1 MPTLSRVL
9 QPIGP
14 TCSAETT
21 ATDAVK
27 QLAASHAEAL
37 LVVKN
42 GVFVGLFSHRE
53 ALAAFAD
60 GAGPVEHYMRRPLP
74 GRNVADSLES
84 GADIMYRE
92 DTPVVLMTEDEGPLF
107 RKTSKTVGVVS
118 AHEVLDEIGKTT
130 TDTAS
135 NKVFVGRRDLG
146 LNVPVS
152 PCQRA
157 CPIHQDIAAYVDYVS
172 QGRYLDSWLVIH
184 ETNPFPS
191 MLGRLCNH
199 PCETDCKRGWVQGPE
214 NAVSIKSLK
223 RFATDYAWA
232 RRVRIDWQRAPENGK
247 RVAVV
252 GSGPA
257 GMTAAQDLRLMGYG
271 VDLYEREA
279 KLGGLLSASIP
290 HFRFDHDQLLWEIQM
305 IVDMGVNVHLS
316 ANVGKDIKVE
326 QLLNDYDAV
335 FISVGMMTG
344 RILPVPGSDLPEVIS
359 AMEFL
364 RVRSYDI
371 VPDNF
376 PRGGDVVV
384 IGGGAV
390 ATDAAQTSIK
400 SGARKVWMVSIE
412 PADRLPAFGNELVEA
427 REIGLTLHT
436 GVIVNAIKADSSGH
450 VNGVEFIRVDENKLE
465 FDPESG
471 KLLIN
476 TVQKLP
482 GTEHV
487 IPCRYAIFASG
498 QIMDF
503 PQDQGVPLT
512 PRKLLEADT
521 GAHTKVAKLFAGGDC
536 VQGPS
541 FIVDAVAWGH
551 RAARSINEFIGASV
565 PRDAKPLTVIESTD
579 DHREADYYLREEPPI
594 LPAEKRMDMTPVELP
609 WNDEQAIT
617 AALRCFQCDTVH
629 HVDEST
635 CILCGACD
643 DVCPEKALDV
653 VVAGENR
660 DTSSGG
666 FVEIC
671 NTVLGEEFG
680 GKSGKI
686 LVNYDRCTNCRICED
701 HCPVNCITF
710 QRVRFRDDA
719 MQMIPLTLVASG
731 GKVAAKAG
739 V

>member
-1 MPTLSRVL
+1 MPDLGKVTQPLALGVPPELS
-9 QPIGP
+9 
-14 TCSAETT
+14 
-21 ATDAVK
+21 ATE
-27 QLAASHAEAL
+27 AAARLTRSGTDAL
-37 LVVKN
+37 LVVRD
-42 GVFVGLFSHRE
+42 GAILGIFGHRE
-53 ALAAFAD
+53 SVAVYGD
-60 GAGPVEHYMRRPLP
+60 GRDPVERYMRRPLP
-74 GRNVADSLES
+74 SRSLADSMEA
-84 GADIMYRE
+84 GADIMFRE
-92 DTPVVLMTEDEGPLF
+92 DTPYVVMTQDEGPLF
-107 RKTSKTVGVVS
+107 RKTSRPVGMVT
-118 AHEVLDEIGKTT
+118 AFEILAEIGTTT

-135 NKVFVGRRDLG
+135 NKLFRGRPDLG

-199 PCETDCKRGWVQGPE
+199 PCETDCKRGWVQGAE
-214 NAVSIKSLK
+214 NAVSIKSIK
-223 RFATDYAWA
+223 RFATDYAFA
-232 RRVRIDWQRAPENGK
+232 RGVEIRHQLAPENGK
-247 RVAVV
+247 RIAIV

-257 GMTAAQDLRLMGYG
+257 GLTAAQDLRLMGYG
-271 VDLYEREA
+271 VDVYEREA

-290 HFRFDHDQLLWEIQM
+290 HFRFEMDQLLWEIDM
-305 IVDMGVNVHLS
+305 IVQMGVTVHLT
-316 ANVGKDIKVE
+316 ADVGKEIPLTK
-326 QLLNDYDAV
+326 LLDEYDAV
-335 FISVGMMTG
+335 FVAVGMMTG

-371 VPDNF
+371 VPENF
-376 PRGGDVVV
+376 PMGGDVVV

-400 SGARKVWMVSIE
+400 TGARKVWMVSIE

-427 REIGLTLHT
+427 REIGLQLHT
-436 GVIVNAIKADSSGH
+436 GVIVNAIKADDQGH
-450 VNGVEFIRVDENKLE
+450 VSGVEFIRVDEQKLE

-503 PQDQGVPLT
+503 ADKDTPLT
-512 PRKLLEADT
+512 PRKLVDADT
-521 GAHTKVAKLFAGGDC
+521 GGHTRVTKLFAGGDC

-551 RAARSINEFIGASV
+551 RTARSINEFLQASV
-565 PRDAKPLTVIESTD
+565 PRDAKPLTVIETTD
-579 DHREADYYLREEPPI
+579 DHREADYYPREEPPV
-594 LPAEKRMDMTPVELP
+594 LPPEKRMDMSPVELP

-653 VVAGENR
+653 VVYGEPR

-671 NTVLGEEFG
+671 NTVVGEEFG
-680 GKSGKI
+680 GKAGKI

-710 QRVRFRDDA
+710 QRVRFRDDT
-719 MQMIPLTLVASG
+719 MQIIPLIPVGAPARAG
-731 GKVAAKAG
+731 G
-739 V
+739 

>member
-1 MPTLSRVL
+1 MPALSKVL
-9 QPIGP
+9 RPLGE
-14 TCSAETT
+14 TCPPDLPAR
-21 ATDAVK
+21 DAVR
-27 QLAASHAEAL
+27 QLQASGADEL
-37 LVVKN
+37 LVQQDGAVL
-42 GVFVGLFSHRE
+42 GIFGHRE
-53 ALAAFAD
+53 AVALYAD
-60 GAGPVEHYMRRPLP
+60 GSGPVRRYMRQPVP
-74 GRNVADSLES
+74 GRTAADSMEA
-84 GADIMYRE
+84 GAEMMVRE
-92 DTPVVLMTEDEGPLF
+92 DTPIVILTQEEGPLF
-107 RKTSKTVGVVS
+107 AKTSRAVGMVT
-118 AHEVLDEIGKTT
+118 AFEILAEIGKTT
-130 TDTAS
+130 TDLAA
-135 NKVFVGRRDLG
+135 NKIFFGRQDLG
-146 LNVPVS
+146 LNIPVS

-157 CPIHQDIAAYVDYVS
+157 CPIHQDIATYVDYVS

-191 MLGRLCNH
+191 ILGRLCNH

-232 RRVRIDWQRAPENGK
+232 RKVKIAYQRAPENGR
-247 RVAVV
+247 RVAII

-257 GMTAAQDLRLMGYG
+257 GLTAGQDLRLMGYG

-279 KLGGLLSASIP
+279 KLGGLLSASVP
-290 HFRFDHDQLLWEIQM
+290 HFRFDMNQLLWEIEM
-305 IVDMGVNVHLS
+305 IIDTGVNVHLNV
-316 ANVGKDIKVE
+316 NVGKDLPL
-326 QLLNDYDAV
+326 QNLLDEYDAV
-335 FISVGMMTG
+335 FLSVGMMKG

-371 VPDNF
+371 VPDDF
-376 PRGGDVVV
+376 PRGDDVVV

-400 SGARKVWMVSIE
+400 TGARTVWMCSIE
-412 PADRLPAFGNELVEA
+412 PEGRLPAFGNELVEA
-427 REIGLTLHT
+427 REIGLKLHT
-436 GVIVNAIKADSSGH
+436 GVIVNAITADAQGH
-450 VNGVEFIRVDENKLE
+450 VNGVEFIRVDADKLQ
-465 FDPESG
+465 FDPEIG
-471 KLLIN
+471 KLVI
-476 TVQKLP
+476 TSVQKVP

-487 IPCRYAIFASG
+487 VPCKYAIFASG

-503 PQDQGVPLT
+503 EDQLTPLT
-512 PRKLLEADT
+512 PRKLIDADT
-521 GAHTKVAKLFAGGDC
+521 AGKTSVPKLFAGGDC

-541 FIVDAVAWGH
+541 FIVDAVGWGH
-551 RAARSINEFIGASV
+551 RVARSINETLGAAV
-565 PRDAKPLTVIESTD
+565 ARDAKPLTIIETTD
-579 DHREADYYLREEPPI
+579 DHREADYYTREEPPI

-653 VVAGENR
+653 IVEGEER

-666 FVEIC
+666 FVKIC
-671 NTVLGEEFG
+671 ETVLGEEFG
-680 GKSGKI
+680 GKRGRI
-686 LVNYDRCTNCRICED
+686 MVNYDRCTNCRICED

-710 QRVRFRDDA
+710 QRVRMPDDT
-719 MQMIPLTLVASG
+719 MRIIPLTAVSAPP
-731 GKVAAKAG
+731 KVAAG
-739 V
+739 RG

>member
-1 MPTLSRVL
+1 MPSLSKVL
-9 QPIGP
+9 QPIAP
-14 TCSAETT
+14 TCPAETP
-21 ATDAVK
+21 AADALK
-27 QLAASHAEAL
+27 QLTSSGTDAL

-42 GVFVGLFSHRE
+42 GAFVGLFGHRE

-60 GAGPVEHYMRRPLP
+60 GSGPVESYMRRPLP
-74 GRNVADSLES
+74 GRNIADSLES

-92 DTPVVLMTEDEGPLF
+92 DTPVVLMTADEGPLF
-107 RKTSKTVGVVS
+107 KKTSRTVGIVS
-118 AHEVLDEIGKTT
+118 AFQVLDEIGKTT

-232 RRVRIDWQRAPENGK
+232 RRVTIDWQRAPENGK

-290 HFRFDHDQLLWEIQM
+290 HFRFDLDQLNWEIQM
-305 IVDMGVNVHLS
+305 IVDMGVNIFLNK
-316 ANVGKDIKVE
+316 NVGKDLKLE
-326 QLLNDYDAV
+326 QLLNDYHAV
-335 FISVGMMTG
+335 FLSVGMMTG

-400 SGARKVWMVSIE
+400 TGARKVWMVSIE

-512 PRKLLEADT
+512 PRKLMEADT
-521 GAHTKVAKLFAGGDC
+521 GAHTKTAKLFAGGDC

-541 FIVDAVAWGH
+541 FIVDAIAWGH
-551 RAARSINEFIGASV
+551 RTARSVNEFLGAAV
-565 PRDAKPLTVIESTD
+565 PRDAKPLTVIETTD
-579 DHREADYYLREEPPI
+579 DHREADYYVREEPPI
-594 LPAEKRMDMTPVELP
+594 LPAEKRMDMSPVELP

-653 VVAGENR
+653 VVYGEGR

-719 MQMIPLTLVASG
+719 MQMIPLTPVGTKSVA
-731 GKVAAKAG
+731 KVG

>member
-1 MPTLSRVL
+1 
-9 QPIGP
+9 
-14 TCSAETT
+14 
-21 ATDAVK
+21 
-27 QLAASHAEAL
+27 
-37 LVVKN
+37 
-42 GVFVGLFSHRE
+42 
-53 ALAAFAD
+53 
-60 GAGPVEHYMRRPLP
+60 
-74 GRNVADSLES
+74 
-84 GADIMYRE
+84 
-92 DTPVVLMTEDEGPLF
+92 
-107 RKTSKTVGVVS
+107 
-118 AHEVLDEIGKTT
+118 
-130 TDTAS
+130 
-135 NKVFVGRRDLG
+135 
-146 LNVPVS
+146 
-152 PCQRA
+152 
-157 CPIHQDIAAYVDYVS
+157 
-172 QGRYLDSWLVIH
+172 
-184 ETNPFPS
+184 

-232 RRVRIDWQRAPENGK
+232 RRVKLDWQRAPENGR
-247 RVAVV
+247 RVAIV

-257 GMTAAQDLRLMGYG
+257 GMTAAQDLRLMGYQ
-271 VDLYEREA
+271 VDLYEREG

-290 HFRFDHDQLLWEIQM
+290 HFRFDLDQLNWEIQM
-305 IVDMGVNVHLS
+305 IVDMGVNVFLNK
-316 ANVGKDIKVE
+316 NVGKDPKLE
-326 QLLNDYDAV
+326 QLLDDYDAI
-335 FISVGMMTG
+335 FLSVGMMTG
-344 RILPVPGSDLPEVIS
+344 RILPVPGSDLAEVIS

-371 VPDNF
+371 IPDNF

-400 SGARKVWMVSIE
+400 TGARKVWMVSIE
-412 PADRLPAFGNELVEA
+412 PADRVPAFGNELVEA
-427 REIGLTLHT
+427 REIGLQLHT
-436 GVIVNAIKADSSGH
+436 GVIVNAIKGDDGGH
-450 VNGVEFIRVDENKLE
+450 VNGVEFIRVDETKLE

-503 PQDQGVPLT
+503 SQDQGVPLT
-512 PRKLLEADT
+512 PRKLMEADT
-521 GAHTKVAKLFAGGDC
+521 GGHTKLTKLFAGGDC

-541 FIVDAVAWGH
+541 FIVDAVAWG
-551 RAARSINEFIGASV
+551 G
-565 PRDAKPLTVIESTD
+565 
-579 DHREADYYLREEPPI
+579 
-594 LPAEKRMDMTPVELP
+594 
-609 WNDEQAIT
+609 
-617 AALRCFQCDTVH
+617 
-629 HVDEST
+629 
-635 CILCGACD
+635 
-643 DVCPEKALDV
+643 VCPGKALEV
-653 VVAGENR
+653 VVYGENR

-671 NTVLGEEFG
+671 NAVLGEEFG
-680 GKSGKI
+680 GKAGKI

-719 MQMIPLTLVASG
+719 MQMIPLTPVASS
-731 GKVAAKAG
+731 GKVGAKAG

>member
-1 MPTLSRVL
+1 MPSLSKVAQPLGATCPPDLTAGEAVSRLQAGGLETLFVVDDGRVL
-9 QPIGP
+9 
-14 TCSAETT
+14 
-21 ATDAVK
+21 
-27 QLAASHAEAL
+27 
-37 LVVKN
+37 
-42 GVFVGLFSHRE
+42 GVFGPRE
-53 ALAAFAD
+53 AISAFGD
-60 GAGPVEHYMRRPLP
+60 GEQPVRRYMRRPVP
-74 GRNVADSLES
+74 GRSLEDS
-84 GADIMYRE
+84 IESAAEVMVRE
-92 DTPVVLMTEDEGPLF
+92 ETPYLVVTQEEGPLF
-107 RKTSKTVGVVS
+107 RKSVRPVGVVS
-118 AHEVLDEIGKTT
+118 AFEILEEIGRTT

-135 NKVFVGRRDLG
+135 NKVFKGRKDLG

-172 QGRYLDSWLVIH
+172 QGRYLDSWLTIH

-232 RRVRIDWQRAPENGK
+232 RKMRIKYQLAPENGR
-247 RVAVV
+247 RVAIV

-257 GMTAAQDLRLMGYG
+257 GLTAAQDLRLMGYA
-271 VDLYEREA
+271 VDLYEREK

-290 HFRFDHDQLLWEIQM
+290 HFRFDMDQLLWEIDM
-305 IVDMGVNVHLS
+305 IVSMGVKVHLGVD
-316 ANVGKDIKVE
+316 VGKDLPLE
-326 QLLNDYDAV
+326 RLLQDYDAV
-335 FISVGMMTG
+335 FLSVGMMTG

-364 RVRSYDI
+364 RLRSYDI
-371 VPDNF
+371 VPENF
-376 PRGGDVVV
+376 PQGGDVVV

-400 SGARKVWMVSIE
+400 TGARKVWMVSIE

-427 REIGLTLHT
+427 REIGLQLHT
-436 GVIVNAIKADSSGH
+436 GVIVNAIKADSNGH
-450 VNGVEFIRVDENKLE
+450 VNGVEFIRVDETKLE
-465 FDPESG
+465 FDPEIG

-476 TVQKLP
+476 TVQKIP

-487 IPCRYAIFASG
+487 IPCSYAIFASG

-503 PQDQGVPLT
+503 ADKVAPLT
-512 PRKLLEADT
+512 PRKLIEADT
-521 GAHTKVAKLFAGGDC
+521 GGHTKVAKLFAGGDC
-536 VQGPS
+536 VEGPS
-541 FIVDAVAWGH
+541 FIVNAVAWGH
-551 RAARSINEFIGASV
+551 RTARSINEFLQASV
-565 PRDAKPLTVIESTD
+565 PRDAIALTVIESTD

-594 LPAEKRMDMTPVELP
+594 LPPKKRMDMTPVELP

-653 VVAGENR
+653 VVYGEER

-666 FVEIC
+666 SVEIC
-671 NTVLGEEFG
+671 NTVVGEEFG
-680 GKSGKI
+680 GKRGKI

-710 QRVRFRDDA
+710 QRVRFRDDS
-719 MQMIPLTLVASG
+719 MQIIPLTPVGAR
-731 GKVAAKAG
+731 VEAG
-739 V
+739 

>member
-1 MPTLSRVL
+1 
-9 QPIGP
+9 
-14 TCSAETT
+14 
-21 ATDAVK
+21 
-27 QLAASHAEAL
+27 
-37 LVVKN
+37 
-42 GVFVGLFSHRE
+42 
-53 ALAAFAD
+53 
-60 GAGPVEHYMRRPLP
+60 
-74 GRNVADSLES
+74 
-84 GADIMYRE
+84 
-92 DTPVVLMTEDEGPLF
+92 
-107 RKTSKTVGVVS
+107 
-118 AHEVLDEIGKTT
+118 
-130 TDTAS
+130 
-135 NKVFVGRRDLG
+135 
-146 LNVPVS
+146 
-152 PCQRA
+152 
-157 CPIHQDIAAYVDYVS
+157 
-172 QGRYLDSWLVIH
+172 
-184 ETNPFPS
+184 
-191 MLGRLCNH
+191 
-199 PCETDCKRGWVQGPE
+199 
-214 NAVSIKSLK
+214 
-223 RFATDYAWA
+223 
-232 RRVRIDWQRAPENGK
+232 
-247 RVAVV
+247 
-252 GSGPA
+252 
-257 GMTAAQDLRLMGYG
+257 
-271 VDLYEREA
+271 
-279 KLGGLLSASIP
+279 
-290 HFRFDHDQLLWEIQM
+290 
-305 IVDMGVNVHLS
+305 
-316 ANVGKDIKVE
+316 
-326 QLLNDYDAV
+326 
-335 FISVGMMTG
+335 MMTG

-364 RVRSYDI
+364 RVRSYDVI
-371 VPDNF
+371 PDNF

-400 SGARKVWMVSIE
+400 TGARKVWMVSIE

-427 REIGLTLHT
+427 REIGLQLHT
-436 GVIVNAIKADSSGH
+436 GVIVNAIKADASGH
-450 VNGVEFIRVDENKLE
+450 VSGVEFIRVDETKLE

-503 PQDQGVPLT
+503 AQDQGVPLT
-512 PRKLLEADT
+512 PRKLMEADT
-521 GAHTKVAKLFAGGDC
+521 GGHTKLAKLFAGGDC

-551 RAARSINEFIGASV
+551 RTARSINELLGASV

-579 DHREADYYLREEPPI
+579 DHREADYYNREEPPI
-594 LPAEKRMDMTPVELP
+594 LPADKRRDMTPVELP

-653 VVAGENR
+653 VVYGENR

-680 GKSGKI
+680 GKAGKI

-719 MQMIPLTLVASG
+719 MQMIPLTPVTAA
-731 GKVAAKAG
+731 GKVPAKAG

>member
-1 MPTLSRVL
+1 MPALSKVV
-9 QPIGP
+9 QPVPP
-14 TCSAETT
+14 TCAAEVSG
-21 ATDAVK
+21 AEAV
-27 QLAASHAEAL
+27 QRLAGSGAEAL
-37 LVVKN
+37 LVEKN
-42 GVFVGLFSHRE
+42 GAIVGIFGHRE
-53 ALAAFAD
+53 ALLTYGD
-60 GAGPVEHYMRRPLP
+60 GSAPVERYMRRPLP
-74 GRNVADSLES
+74 GRNVADSVES

-92 DTPVVLMTEDEGPLF
+92 DVPVVLITREEGPLF
-107 RKTSKTVGVVS
+107 RKTMRS
-118 AHEVLDEIGKTT
+118 AGMVTAFEILEEIGRTT
-130 TDTAS
+130 TDTAA
-135 NKVFVGRRDLG
+135 NKQFLGRRDLG
-146 LNVPVS
+146 INVPVS

-257 GMTAAQDLRLMGYG
+257 GMTAAQDLRLMGYS
-271 VDLYEREA
+271 VDLYEREG

-290 HFRFDHDQLLWEIQM
+290 HFRFDINQLEWEIQM
-305 IVDMGVNVHLS
+305 IVDMGVNVFLN
-316 ANVGKDIKVE
+316 ANVGKDIPLQKLIDE
-326 QLLNDYDAV
+326 YDAV

-344 RILPVPGSDLPEVIS
+344 RILPVPGSDLPEVTS

-364 RVRSYDI
+364 RVRSWDI
-371 VPDNF
+371 MPENF

-400 SGARKVWMVSIE
+400 SGARKAWMVSIE

-450 VNGVEFIRVDENKLE
+450 VNGVEFIRVDESKLE

-487 IPCRYAIFASG
+487 IPCRFAIFASG

-512 PRKLLEADT
+512 PRKLIEADT
-521 GAHTKVAKLFAGGDC
+521 GGHTKVEKLFAGGDC
-536 VQGPS
+536 VEGPS
-541 FIVDAVAWGH
+541 FIVNAVAWGH
-551 RAARSINEFIGASV
+551 RTARSINQFLGASI
-565 PRDAKPLTVIESTD
+565 PRDAKPITVIEATD
-579 DHREADYYLREEPPI
+579 DHREADYYNREEPPI

-653 VVAGENR
+653 VVYGENR

-680 GKSGKI
+680 GKAGKI

-719 MQMIPLTLVASG
+719 MQMIPLTPVAAA
-731 GKVAAKAG
+731 GKLTAKAG

>member
-1 MPTLSRVL
+1 MPTAIRDGRAREQAMWSQFAFCFPNTSLAQAARMMAQNRVTELPVIVDQRCLGYVSHLDIITRYVKGMLLSGVADVSPTPPRPLHGGCLNPTLSKRP
-9 QPIGP
+9 QPIGETFP
-14 TCSAETT
+14 ADRSA
-21 ATDAVK
+21 
-27 QLAASHAEAL
+27 AEAL
-37 LVVKN
+37 AKLTASGSDALLIEKA
-42 GVFVGLFSHRE
+42 GSIVGLFGYRE
-53 ALAAFAD
+53 ALAVFAD
-60 GAGPVEHYMRRPLP
+60 GSGPVEQYMRRPLP

-107 RKTSKTVGVVS
+107 RKTSRTVGIVS
-118 AHEVLDEIGKTT
+118 AYEVLAEIGKTT

-135 NKVFVGRRDLG
+135 NKVFAGRKDLG

-232 RRVRIDWQRAPENGK
+232 RRVKIDWQRAPENGR

-290 HFRFDHDQLLWEIQM
+290 HFRFDHDQLLWEIPM

-326 QLLNDYDAV
+326 QLLSDYDAV
-335 FISVGMMTG
+335 FLSVGMMTG

-371 VPDNF
+371 IPDNF

-465 FDPESG
+465 VDPESG

-487 IPCRYAIFASG
+487 IPCRYATFASG

-512 PRKLLEADT
+512 PRKLMEADT
-521 GAHTKVAKLFAGGDC
+521 GAHTKGPKLFVGGGK
-536 VQGPS
+536 GPRPS
-541 FIVDAVAWGH
+541 LFVDAVAWGQ
-551 RAARSINEFIGASV
+551 RAARSLHEFFRA
-565 PRDAKPLTVIESTD
+565 
-579 DHREADYYLREEPPI
+579 
-594 LPAEKRMDMTPVELP
+594 PAR
-609 WNDEQAIT
+609 
-617 AALRCFQCDTVH
+617 R
-629 HVDEST
+629 
-635 CILCGACD
+635 
-643 DVCPEKALDV
+643 
-653 VVAGENR
+653 
-660 DTSSGG
+660 
-666 FVEIC
+666 
-671 NTVLGEEFG
+671 
-680 GKSGKI
+680 
-686 LVNYDRCTNCRICED
+686 
-701 HCPVNCITF
+701 
-710 QRVRFRDDA
+710 
-719 MQMIPLTLVASG
+719 
-731 GKVAAKAG
+731 G

>member
-1 MPTLSRVL
+1 MPSLSKVAQPLGATCPPDLTAGEAVSRLQAGGLETLFVVDDGRVL
-9 QPIGP
+9 
-14 TCSAETT
+14 
-21 ATDAVK
+21 
-27 QLAASHAEAL
+27 
-37 LVVKN
+37 
-42 GVFVGLFSHRE
+42 GVFGPRE
-53 ALAAFAD
+53 AISAFGD
-60 GAGPVEHYMRRPLP
+60 GEQPVRRYMRRPVP
-74 GRNVADSLES
+74 GRSLEDS
-84 GADIMYRE
+84 IESAAELMVRE
-92 DTPVVLMTEDEGPLF
+92 ETPYLVVTQEEGPLF
-107 RKTSKTVGVVS
+107 RKSVRPVGVVS
-118 AHEVLDEIGKTT
+118 AFEILEEIGRTT

-135 NKVFVGRRDLG
+135 NKVFKGRKDLG

-172 QGRYLDSWLVIH
+172 QGRYLDSWLTIH

-232 RRVRIDWQRAPENGK
+232 RKMRIKYQLAPENGR
-247 RVAVV
+247 RVAIV

-257 GMTAAQDLRLMGYG
+257 GLTAAQDLRLMGYA
-271 VDLYEREA
+271 VDLYEREK

-290 HFRFDHDQLLWEIQM
+290 HFRFDMDQLLWEIDM
-305 IVDMGVNVHLS
+305 IVSMGVKVHLGVD
-316 ANVGKDIKVE
+316 VGKDLPLE
-326 QLLNDYDAV
+326 RLLQDYDAV
-335 FISVGMMTG
+335 FLSVGMMTG

-364 RVRSYDI
+364 RLRSYDI
-371 VPDNF
+371 VPENF
-376 PRGGDVVV
+376 PQGGDVVV

-400 SGARKVWMVSIE
+400 TGARKVWMVSIE

-427 REIGLTLHT
+427 REIGLQLHT
-436 GVIVNAIKADSSGH
+436 GVIVNAIKADSNGH
-450 VNGVEFIRVDENKLE
+450 VNGVEFIRVDETKLE
-465 FDPESG
+465 FDPEIG

-476 TVQKLP
+476 TVQKIP

-487 IPCRYAIFASG
+487 IPCSYAIFASG

-503 PQDQGVPLT
+503 ADKVAPLT
-512 PRKLLEADT
+512 PRKLIEADT
-521 GAHTKVAKLFAGGDC
+521 GGHTKVAKLFAGGDC
-536 VQGPS
+536 VEGPS
-541 FIVDAVAWGH
+541 FIVNAVAWGH
-551 RAARSINEFIGASV
+551 RTARSINEFLQASV
-565 PRDAKPLTVIESTD
+565 PRDAIALTVIESTD

-594 LPAEKRMDMTPVELP
+594 LPPKKRMDMTPVELP

-653 VVAGENR
+653 VVYGEER

-666 FVEIC
+666 SVEIC
-671 NTVLGEEFG
+671 NTVVGEEFG
-680 GKSGKI
+680 GKRGKI

-710 QRVRFRDDA
+710 QRVRFRDDS
-719 MQMIPLTLVASG
+719 MQIIPLTPVGAR
-731 GKVAAKAG
+731 VEAG
-739 V
+739 

>member
-1 MPTLSRVL
+1 MPALSKVL
-9 QPIGP
+9 RPIDS
-14 TCSAETT
+14 TCPADVSAT
-21 ATDAVK
+21 
-27 QLAASHAEAL
+27 EAL
-37 LVVKN
+37 RRLLAVGTDSLLITKN
-42 GVFVGLFSHRE
+42 GTPVGLFGFRE
-53 ALAAFAD
+53 ALATFAD
-60 GAGPVEHYMRRPLP
+60 GSGPVEKFMRRPLP
-74 GRNVADSLES
+74 GRNVADSMES

-92 DTPVVLMTEDEGPLF
+92 DTPLIVMSEDDGPLF
-107 RKTSKTVGVVS
+107 KKTSRPVGVVT
-118 AHEVLDEIGKTT
+118 AYDVLAEIGKTT

-135 NKVFVGRRDLG
+135 NKVFAGRKDLG

-232 RRVRIDWQRAPENGK
+232 RRVTIDWQRAPENGK
-247 RVAVV
+247 RVAIV
-252 GSGPA
+252 GSGCA
-257 GMTAAQDLRLMGYG
+257 GMTAAQDLRLMGYT

-290 HFRFDHDQLLWEIQM
+290 HFRFDLDQLNWEIQM
-305 IVDMGVNVHLS
+305 IVDMGVNVFLNK
-316 ANVGKDIKVE
+316 NVGKDIKLE
-326 QLLNDYDAV
+326 KLLNDYDAV
-335 FISVGMMTG
+335 FLSVGMMTG

-364 RVRSYDI
+364 RVRSYDV
-371 VPDNF
+371 VPENF
-376 PRGGDVVV
+376 AKGDDVVV

-400 SGARKVWMVSIE
+400 TGARKVWMVSIE

-427 REIGLTLHT
+427 REIGLQLHT
-436 GVIVNAIKADSSGH
+436 GVIVNAIKADASGH
-450 VNGVEFIRVDENKLE
+450 VSGVEFIRVDETKLE

-512 PRKLLEADT
+512 PRKLMEADT
-521 GAHTKVAKLFAGGDC
+521 GGHTKVNKLFAGGDS
-536 VQGPS
+536 VEGPS
-541 FIVDAVAWGH
+541 FIVNAIAWGH
-551 RAARSINEFIGASV
+551 RAARSINEFLGASV

-579 DHREADYYLREEPPI
+579 DHREADYYAREEPPI

-653 VVAGENR
+653 VVYGENR

-680 GKSGKI
+680 GKAGKI

-719 MQMIPLTLVASG
+719 MQMIPLTPVSG
-731 GKVAAKAG
+731 PLKVPARAG
-739 V
+739 A

>member
-1 MPTLSRVL
+1 MPALSKVV
-9 QPIGP
+9 QPLPG
-14 TCSAETT
+14 TCSAELSAGEALRQLL
-21 ATDAVK
+21 ATGAD
-27 QLAASHAEAL
+27 AL
-37 LVVKN
+37 LVEKQ
-42 GVFVGLFSHRE
+42 GVIVGLFGHRE
-53 ALAAFAD
+53 AIAAFSD
-60 GAGPVEHYMRRPLP
+60 GSRPVERYMRRPLP

-92 DTPVVLMTEDEGPLF
+92 DTPLVLITEDEGPLF
-107 RKTSKTVGVVS
+107 KKTSKTIGIVS
-118 AHEVLDEIGKTT
+118 ALEVLAEIGKTT

-135 NKVFVGRRDLG
+135 NKVFLGRRDLG

-157 CPIHQDIAAYVDYVS
+157 CPIHQDIATYVDYVS

-232 RRVRIDWQRAPENGK
+232 RRVKIDWQRAPENGK
-247 RVAVV
+247 RVAIV

-257 GMTAAQDLRLMGYG
+257 GMTAAQDLRLMGYT

-290 HFRFDHDQLLWEIQM
+290 HFRFDIDQLEWEMQM
-305 IVDMGVNVHLS
+305 IVDMGVNVFLNK
-316 ANVGKDIKVE
+316 NVGKDVKLE
-326 QLLNDYDAV
+326 QLFKEYDAV
-335 FISVGMMTG
+335 FLSVGMMTG

-371 VPDNF
+371 MPENF

-436 GVIVNAIKADSSGH
+436 GVIVNAIKADGAGH
-450 VNGVEFIRVDENKLE
+450 VSGVEFIRVDESKLE

-503 PQDQGVPLT
+503 AQDQGVPLT
-512 PRKLLEADT
+512 PRKLMEADT
-521 GAHTKVAKLFAGGDC
+521 GGHTKMDKLFAGGDC
-536 VQGPS
+536 VEGPS
-541 FIVDAVAWGH
+541 FIVNAIAWGH
-551 RAARSINEFIGASV
+551 RTARSINEYLGASI
-565 PRDAKPLTVIESTD
+565 PRDAKPITVIETTD
-579 DHREADYYLREEPPI
+579 DHREADYYNREEPPI

-653 VVAGENR
+653 VVYGENR

-680 GKSGKI
+680 GKAGKI

-719 MQMIPLTLVASG
+719 MQMIPLTPVASRDRMPANA
-731 GKVAAKAG
+731 V
-739 V
+739 

>member
-1 MPTLSRVL
+1 MPALSKVL
-9 QPIGP
+9 QPVPG
-14 TCSAETT
+14 TCAADVSGA
-21 ATDAVK
+21 DAVK
-27 QLAASHAEAL
+27 ALVASGADAL
-37 LVVKN
+37 LVEK
-42 GVFVGLFSHRE
+42 GGSIVGLFSHRE
-53 ALAAFAD
+53 ALNAFGD
-60 GAGPVEHYMRRPLP
+60 GSAPVERYMRRPLP

-92 DTPVVLMTEDEGPLF
+92 DTPVVLITEDEGPLF
-107 RKTSKTVGVVS
+107 KKTSKTIGVVS
-118 AHEVLDEIGKTT
+118 ALEVLAEIGKTT
-130 TDTAS
+130 TDTAQ

-157 CPIHQDIAAYVDYVS
+157 CPIHQDIATYVDYVS

-232 RRVRIDWQRAPENGK
+232 RRVKIDWQRAPENGR
-247 RVAVV
+247 RVAIV

-257 GMTAAQDLRLMGYG
+257 GMTAAQDLRLMGYS
-271 VDLYEREA
+271 VDLYEREG

-290 HFRFDHDQLLWEIQM
+290 HFRFDINQLEWEIQM
-305 IVDMGVNVHLS
+305 IVDMGVNVFLNKS
-316 ANVGKDIKVE
+316 VGKDIALE

-335 FISVGMMTG
+335 FVSVGMMTG
-344 RILPVPGSDLPEVIS
+344 RILPVPGSDLPEVTS

-371 VPDNF
+371 MPDKF

-436 GVIVNAIKADSSGH
+436 GVIVNAIKADAGGH
-450 VNGVEFIRVDENKLE
+450 VSGVEFIRVDESKLE

-512 PRKLLEADT
+512 PRKLIAADT
-521 GAHTKVAKLFAGGDC
+521 GGHTGVPKLFAGGDC
-536 VQGPS
+536 VEGPS
-541 FIVDAVAWGH
+541 FIVNAVAWGH
-551 RAARSINEFIGASV
+551 RTARSINEFLGASI
-565 PRDAKPLTVIESTD
+565 PRDAKPITVIEATD

-594 LPAEKRMDMTPVELP
+594 LPAAKRMDMTPVELP

-653 VVAGENR
+653 VVFGENR

-680 GKSGKI
+680 GKAGKI
-686 LVNYDRCTNCRICED
+686 MVNYDRCTNCRICED

-710 QRVRFRDDA
+710 QRVRFRDDS
-719 MQMIPLTLVASG
+719 MQMIPLTPVQSRDR
-731 GKVAAKAG
+731 VPAKAA

>member
-1 MPTLSRVL
+1 MPSLSRVL

-14 TCSAETT
+14 TCPAEVSA
-21 ATDAVK
+21 ADAVK
-27 QLAASHAEAL
+27 QLAASRADAL

-42 GVFVGLFSHRE
+42 GAYVGLFGHRE

-60 GAGPVEHYMRRPLP
+60 GAGPVEQYMRRPLP

-107 RKTSKTVGVVS
+107 KKTSKTVGVVS

-335 FISVGMMTG
+335 FLSVGMMTG

-376 PRGGDVVV
+376 PRAGDVVV

-512 PRKLLEADT
+512 PRKLMEADT
-521 GAHTKVAKLFAGGDC
+521 GAHTTLAKLFAGGDC

-551 RAARSINEFIGASV
+551 RAARSINEFIGAAV

-719 MQMIPLTLVASG
+719 MEMIPLTLVASG

>member
-1 MPTLSRVL
+1 MPELSKVL
-9 QPIGP
+9 EPIGEI
-14 TCSAETT
+14 CFADVSAAE
-21 ATDAVK
+21 ARR
-27 QLAASHAEAL
+27 QLITSGEDAL
-37 LVVKN
+37 LVVK
-42 GVFVGLFSHRE
+42 GSAIVGLFSHRE
-53 ALAAFAD
+53 ALATLAD
-60 GAGPVEHYMRRPLP
+60 GTGPVEKYMRRPLP
-74 GRNVADSLES
+74 GRNAADSMES

-92 DTPVVLMTEDEGPLF
+92 DTPLVLITEDEGSLF
-107 RKTSKTVGVVS
+107 KKTSKPVGVVT
-118 AHEVLDEIGKTT
+118 AFDVLEEIGKTT

-135 NKVFVGRRDLG
+135 NKVFAGRKDLG

-157 CPIHQDIAAYVDYVS
+157 CPIHQDIATYVDYVS

-232 RRVRIDWQRAPENGK
+232 RRVKIDWQRAPENGK
-247 RVAVV
+247 RVAIV
-252 GSGPA
+252 GSGCA
-257 GMTAAQDLRLMGYG
+257 GMTAAQDLRLMGYN

-290 HFRFDHDQLLWEIQM
+290 HFRFDINQLNWEIQM
-305 IVDMGVNVHLS
+305 IVDMGVNVLL
-316 ANVGKDIKVE
+316 NKYVGKDIKLE
-326 QLLNDYDAV
+326 HLLNDYDAV
-335 FISVGMMTG
+335 FLSVGMMTG

-371 VPDNF
+371 VPDKF
-376 PRGGDVVV
+376 PVGQDVVV

-400 SGARKVWMVSIE
+400 TGARKVWMVSIE

-436 GVIVNAIKADSSGH
+436 GVIVNAIKADAAGH

-465 FDPESG
+465 FDPDSG

-512 PRKLLEADT
+512 PRRLMEADT
-521 GAHTKVAKLFAGGDC
+521 GGHTKVSKLFAGGDC
-536 VQGPS
+536 VEGPS
-541 FIVDAVAWGH
+541 FIVNAIAWGH
-551 RAARSINEFIGASV
+551 RTARSINEFIGAAV
-565 PRDAKPLTVIESTD
+565 PRDAKPITVIESTD

-653 VVAGENR
+653 VVYGESR

-680 GKSGKI
+680 GKAGKI

-719 MQMIPLTLVASG
+719 MQMIPLTPVRAS
-731 GKVAAKAG
+731 VSA
-739 V
+739 

>member
-9 QPIGP
+9 QPLGP
-14 TCSAETT
+14 TCSAEVS
-21 ATDAVK
+21 AADAVK
-27 QLAASHAEAL
+27 QLAASHADAL
-37 LVVKN
+37 LVLKN
-42 GVFVGLFSHRE
+42 GVFVGLFGHRE

-60 GAGPVEHYMRRPLP
+60 GAGPVEQYMRRPLP

-107 RKTSKTVGVVS
+107 KKTSKTVGVVS
-118 AHEVLDEIGKTT
+118 AHEVLEEIGKTT

-257 GMTAAQDLRLMGYG
+257 GMTAVQDLRLMGYG

-521 GAHTKVAKLFAGGDC
+521 GAHTTVAKLFAGGDC

-653 VVAGENR
+653 VVAGEDR

-731 GKVAAKAG
+731 GTVAAKAG

>member
-1 MPTLSRVL
+1 
-9 QPIGP
+9 
-14 TCSAETT
+14 
-21 ATDAVK
+21 
-27 QLAASHAEAL
+27 
-37 LVVKN
+37 
-42 GVFVGLFSHRE
+42 
-53 ALAAFAD
+53 
-60 GAGPVEHYMRRPLP
+60 
-74 GRNVADSLES
+74 
-84 GADIMYRE
+84 
-92 DTPVVLMTEDEGPLF
+92 
-107 RKTSKTVGVVS
+107 
-118 AHEVLDEIGKTT
+118 
-130 TDTAS
+130 
-135 NKVFVGRRDLG
+135 
-146 LNVPVS
+146 
-152 PCQRA
+152 
-157 CPIHQDIAAYVDYVS
+157 
-172 QGRYLDSWLVIH
+172 
-184 ETNPFPS
+184 
-191 MLGRLCNH
+191 
-199 PCETDCKRGWVQGPE
+199 VQGPE

-232 RRVRIDWQRAPENGK
+232 RRVKIDWQRAPENGK
-247 RVAVV
+247 RVAIV

-257 GMTAAQDLRLMGYG
+257 GMTAAQDLRLMGYS
-271 VDLYEREA
+271 VDLYEREG

-290 HFRFDHDQLLWEIQM
+290 HFRFDIQQLEWEIQM
-305 IVDMGVNVHLS
+305 IVDMGVNVFLNS
-316 ANVGKDIKVE
+316 NVGKDIPLQK
-326 QLLNDYDAV
+326 LLDEYDAV

-344 RILPVPGSDLPEVIS
+344 RILPVPGSDLPEVTS

-371 VPDNF
+371 MPDNF

-400 SGARKVWMVSIE
+400 SGARKAWMVSIE

-427 REIGLTLHT
+427 REIGLQLHT
-436 GVIVNAIKADSSGH
+436 GVIVNAIKADASGH
-450 VNGVEFIRVDENKLE
+450 VSGVEFIRVDESKLE

-512 PRKLLEADT
+512 PRKLIEADT
-521 GAHTKVAKLFAGGDC
+521 GGHTKSEKLFAGGDC
-536 VQGPS
+536 VEGPS
-541 FIVDAVAWGH
+541 FIVNAIAWGH
-551 RAARSINEFIGASV
+551 RTARSINEFLGASI
-565 PRDAKPLTVIESTD
+565 PRDAKPITVIETTD
-579 DHREADYYLREEPPI
+579 DHREADYYNREEPPI
-594 LPAEKRMDMTPVELP
+594 LPPDKRMDMTPVELP

-653 VVAGENR
+653 VVYGENR

-680 GKSGKI
+680 GKAGKI

-710 QRVRFRDDA
+710 QRVRFRDDS
-719 MQMIPLTLVASG
+719 MQMIPLTPVASRAG
-731 GKVAAKAG
+731 GGRLPVKAA

>member
-1 MPTLSRVL
+1 MPELSKVL
-9 QPIGP
+9 EPLGP
-14 TCSAETT
+14 TCEA
-21 ATDAVK
+21 DVAVGEAIR
-27 QLAASHAEAL
+27 QLASSGQDAL
-37 LVVKN
+37 LISKDGALV
-42 GVFVGLFSHRE
+42 GVFTARD
-53 ALAAFAD
+53 ALRAFGD
-60 GAGPVEHYMRRPLP
+60 GSGPVEQYMRRSLP
-74 GRNVADSLES
+74 GRSLEDSLEA
-84 GADIMYRE
+84 GADIMVRQDNPY
-92 DTPVVLMTEDEGPLF
+92 VLLTQDEGPLF
-107 RKTSKTVGVVS
+107 KKTARPVGLVN
-118 AHEVLDEIGKTT
+118 AFALLQEIGKTT
-130 TDTAS
+130 TDTSA
-135 NKVFVGRRDLG
+135 NKVFFGHRDLG

-157 CPIHQDIAAYVDYVS
+157 CPIHQDIATYVDYVS

-232 RRVRIDWQRAPENGK
+232 RRMKIEYKRAPDNGK
-247 RVAVV
+247 RVAIV

-257 GMTAAQDLRLMGYG
+257 GMTAAQDLRLMGYA
-271 VDLYEREA
+271 VDLYEREQ

-290 HFRFDHDQLLWEIQM
+290 HFRFDLAQLEWEIQM
-305 IVDMGVNVHLS
+305 IVDMGVNVHLGV
-316 ANVGKDIKVE
+316 NVGKDVTLEK
-326 QLLNDYDAV
+326 LLADHDAV
-335 FISVGMMTG
+335 FLSVGMMTG
-344 RILPVPGSDLPEVIS
+344 RILPVPGADLPEVTS

-364 RVRSYDI
+364 RVRSYDQ
-371 VPDNF
+371 VPAGF
-376 PRGGDVVV
+376 PKGEDVVV

-400 SGARKVWMVSIE
+400 TGARNVWMVSIE

-427 REIGLTLHT
+427 REIGLKLHT
-436 GVIVNAIKADSSGH
+436 GVIVNAIKADAEGH
-450 VNGVEFIRVDENKLE
+450 VSGVEFIRVDEEKLE

-482 GTEHV
+482 GTEHT
-487 IPCRYAIFASG
+487 IPCKYAIFASG

-503 PQDQGVPLT
+503 PQDQGAPLT
-512 PRKLLEADT
+512 PRKLIEADT
-521 GAHTKVAKLFAGGDC
+521 GGKTKVGKLFAGGDC
-536 VQGPS
+536 VEGPS
-541 FIVDAVAWGH
+541 FIVNAIAWGH
-551 RAARSINEFIGASV
+551 RSARAINEFLKSAT
-565 PRDAKPLTVIESTD
+565 PRDALALTVIEATD

-594 LPAEKRMDMTPVELP
+594 LPPDKRMDMTPVELP

-653 VVAGENR
+653 VVYGEPR

-680 GKSGKI
+680 GKRGKI

-710 QRVRFRDDA
+710 QRVRFRDDT
-719 MQMIPLTLVASG
+719 MQMIPLTPVS
-731 GKVAAKAG
+731 AKTKAPA
-739 V
+739 

>member
-1 MPTLSRVL
+1 MPTLSKVL
-9 QPIGP
+9 RELAQ
-14 TCSAETT
+14 TCAPDLSAR
-21 ATDAVK
+21 DAVR
-27 QLAASHAEAL
+27 QLQTSGADLL
-37 LVVKN
+37 LVEQNGTVL
-42 GVFVGLFSHRE
+42 GVFGHRE
-53 ALAAFAD
+53 AVAVYAD
-60 GAGPVEHYMRRPLP
+60 GSAPVRQYMRHPVP
-74 GRNVADSLES
+74 GRNAADSMEA
-84 GADIMYRE
+84 GAEVMVRE
-92 DTPVVLMTEDEGPLF
+92 DTPVVILTEEEGPLF
-107 RKTSKTVGVVS
+107 SKTSRSVGMVT
-118 AHEVLDEIGKTT
+118 AFEILEEIGHTT
-130 TDTAS
+130 TDTAA
-135 NKVFVGRRDLG
+135 NKIFFGRKDLG
-146 LNVPVS
+146 LNIPVS

-157 CPIHQDIAAYVDYVS
+157 CPIHQDIATYVDYVS

-191 MLGRLCNH
+191 ILGRLCNH

-232 RRVRIDWQRAPENGK
+232 RKVKIEYQRAPENGK
-247 RVAVV
+247 RVAIV

-257 GMTAAQDLRLMGYG
+257 GLTAAQDLRLMGYT

-279 KLGGLLSASIP
+279 KLGGLLSASVP
-290 HFRFDHDQLLWEIQM
+290 HFRFEMDQLLWEIQM
-305 IVDMGVNVHLS
+305 IVDTGVNVHLNV
-316 ANVGKDIKVE
+316 NVGKDLPLQK
-326 QLLNDYDAV
+326 LLDDYDSA
-335 FISVGMMTG
+335 FLSVGMMKG

-371 VPDNF
+371 VPDDF
-376 PRGGDVVV
+376 PTGDDVVV

-400 SGARKVWMVSIE
+400 TGAKNVWMCSIE
-412 PADRLPAFGNELVEA
+412 PQDRLPAFGNELVEA
-427 REIGLTLHT
+427 REIGLKLHT
-436 GVIVNAIKADSSGH
+436 GVIVNAIKGDAQGH
-450 VNGVEFIRVDENKLE
+450 VNGVEFIRVDAGKLE

-476 TVQKLP
+476 TVQKVP

-487 IPCRYAIFASG
+487 IPCKYAIFASG

-503 PQDQGVPLT
+503 EDQLTPLS
-512 PRKLLEADT
+512 PRKLIAADT
-521 GAHTKVAKLFAGGDC
+521 SGKTTVPKLFAGGDC

-551 RAARSINEFIGASV
+551 RVARSINETLGAAV
-565 PRDAKPLTVIESTD
+565 PRDAKPLTIIETTD
-579 DHREADYYLREEPPI
+579 DHREADYYGREEPPI
-594 LPAEKRMDMTPVELP
+594 LPAAKRMDMTPVELP

-629 HVDEST
+629 HVDESV

-653 VVAGENR
+653 IVEGEER

-666 FVEIC
+666 FVKIC
-671 NTVLGEEFG
+671 ETVLGEEFG
-680 GKSGKI
+680 GKRGRI
-686 LVNYDRCTNCRICED
+686 MVNYDRCTNCRICED

-710 QRVRFRDDA
+710 QRVRMPDDT
-719 MQMIPLTLVASG
+719 MRMIPLTAVSAPPP
-731 GKVAAKAG
+731 KVAAARG
-739 V
+739 

>member
-1 MPTLSRVL
+1 MPSLSKVL
-9 QPIGP
+9 RAIGE
-14 TCSAETT
+14 TCPADLDVQAAVVRLNDTG
-21 ATDAVK
+21 ADAM
-27 QLAASHAEAL
+27 
-37 LVVKN
+37 LVEKD
-42 GVFVGLFSHRE
+42 GRFVGLFGHRE
-53 ALAAFAD
+53 ALAVFRD
-60 GAGPVEHYMRRPLP
+60 GAGPVERFMRRPLP
-74 GRNVADSLES
+74 SRSAADSMES
-84 GADIMYRE
+84 GADIMVRE
-92 DTPVVLMTEDEGPLF
+92 DTPYVLLTQDEGPLF
-107 RKTSKTVGVVS
+107 KKTSRPVGLVS
-118 AHEVLDEIGKTT
+118 AYEVLAEIGKTT
-130 TDTAS
+130 TDTAA
-135 NKVFVGRRDLG
+135 NKIFFGRKDLG

-157 CPIHQDIAAYVDYVS
+157 CPIHQDIAAYVDYIS

-191 MLGRLCNH
+191 ILGRLCNH
-199 PCETDCKRGWVQGPE
+199 PCETDCKRGWIQGPE

-223 RFATDYAWA
+223 RFATDFAWA
-232 RRVRIDWQRAPENGK
+232 RKAKIKYELAPENGR
-247 RVAVV
+247 RVAIV

-257 GMTAAQDLRLMGYG
+257 GLTAALDLRLMGYA

-279 KLGGLLSASIP
+279 KLGGLLSASVP
-290 HFRFDHDQLLWEIQM
+290 HFRFDMEQLLWEIDM
-305 IVDMGVNVHLS
+305 IIDTGVNVFL
-316 ANVGKDIKVE
+316 NQDVGKDPQLE
-326 QLLNDYDAV
+326 QLSKDYDAV
-335 FISVGMMTG
+335 FLAVGMMKG

-371 VPDNF
+371 IPEGF
-376 PRGGDVVV
+376 PKGADVVV

-400 SGARKVWMVSIE
+400 TGARQVWMCSIE
-412 PADRLPAFGNELVEA
+412 PEGRLPAFGNELVEA
-427 REIGLTLHT
+427 REIGLKLHT
-436 GVIVNAIKADSSGH
+436 GVIVNAIKADDSGH
-450 VNGVEFIRVDENKLE
+450 VSGVEFIRVNAGKLE

-476 TVQKLP
+476 TVQKIP

-503 PQDQGVPLT
+503 GDGAVPLT
-512 PRKLLEADT
+512 PRKLIDADT
-521 GAHTKVAKLFAGGDC
+521 AGHTSVPKLFAGGDC

-551 RAARSINEFIGASV
+551 RVARSINESLGASV
-565 PRDAKPLTVIESTD
+565 PRDAKPVTVIESTD
-579 DHREADYYLREEPPI
+579 DHRESDYYLREEPPI
-594 LPAEKRMDMTPVELP
+594 LPAEKRMDMSQVELP

-653 VVAGENR
+653 VVYGENR
-660 DTSSGG
+660 DISSGG

-671 NTVLGEEFG
+671 NTVVGEEFG
-680 GKSGKI
+680 GKAGKI

-710 QRVRFRDDA
+710 QRVRFPDDT
-719 MQMIPLTLVASG
+719 MQVIPLTP
-731 GKVAAKAG
+731 VAAPAKASASDG
-739 V
+739 

>member
-1 MPTLSRVL
+1 MPSLSKVL
-9 QPIGP
+9 QPMQD
-14 TCSAETT
+14 TCSADTNARE
-21 ATDAVK
+21 AIR
-27 QLAASHAEAL
+27 LLNSSGGEAL
-37 LVVKN
+37 IVLKDGKV
-42 GVFVGLFSHRE
+42 VGLFGHRE
-53 ALAAFAD
+53 ALAVYGD
-60 GAGPVEHYMRRPLP
+60 GAGPVEKFMRRPIP
-74 GRNVADSLES
+74 GRSLADSMEA
-84 GADIMYRE
+84 GADIIYRE
-92 DTPVVLMTEDEGPLF
+92 DTPFVILTQDEGPLF
-107 RKTSKTVGVVS
+107 KKTARPVGI
-118 AHEVLDEIGKTT
+118 ATAMDILQEIGKTT

-135 NKVFVGRRDLG
+135 NKVFSGRRDLG
-146 LNVPVS
+146 LNIPVS

-191 MLGRLCNH
+191 ILGRLCNH

-232 RRVRIDWQRAPENGK
+232 RRMKIRYQLAPENGK

-257 GMTAAQDLRLMGYG
+257 GLTAAQDLRLMGYG

-279 KLGGLLSASIP
+279 KLGGLLSASVP
-290 HFRFDHDQLLWEIQM
+290 HFRFEMDQLLWEIDM
-305 IVDMGVNVHLS
+305 IIDTGVNVFL
-316 ANVGKDIKVE
+316 NKNIGKDIPLQK
-326 QLLNDYDAV
+326 LLDDYDSV
-335 FISVGMMTG
+335 FVSVGMMSG

-364 RVRSYDI
+364 RIRSYEV
-371 VPDNF
+371 VPENF
-376 PRGGDVVV
+376 PKGNDVVV

-400 SGARKVWMVSIE
+400 SGARKVWMCSIE

-427 REIGLTLHT
+427 REIGLQLHT
-436 GVIVNAIKADSSGH
+436 GVIVNAIKADQNGH
-450 VNGVEFIRVDENKLE
+450 VSGVEFIKVDEKKLE

-487 IPCRYAIFASG
+487 IPCKYAIFASG

-503 PQDQGVPLT
+503 PPDQGVPLT
-512 PRKLLEADT
+512 PRKLIEADT
-521 GAHTKVAKLFAGGDC
+521 GGHTKVAKLFAGGDC

-541 FIVDAVAWGH
+541 FIVDAVGWGH
-551 RAARSINEFIGASV
+551 RVARAINEDLGASV

-594 LPAEKRMDMTPVELP
+594 LPAERRMDMTPVELP

-653 VVAGENR
+653 VVYGEER

-680 GKSGKI
+680 GKAGKI

-710 QRVRFRDDA
+710 QRVRFRDDT
-719 MQMIPLTLVASG
+719 MQVIPLTPVASP
-731 GKVAAKAG
+731 AKANR
-739 V
+739 

>member
-1 MPTLSRVL
+1 MPELSRVL

-14 TCSAETT
+14 TCPADVSAVE
-21 ATDAVK
+21 ALK
-27 QLAASHAEAL
+27 RLSASGADTL
-37 LVVKN
+37 LVVKDGAFV
-42 GVFVGLFSHRE
+42 GVFGHRE

-60 GAGPVEHYMRRPLP
+60 GARPVELYMRRPLP

-92 DTPVVLMTEDEGPLF
+92 DTPLVLMTEDEGPLF
-107 RKTSKTVGVVS
+107 RKTSKTVGIVT
-118 AHEVLDEIGKTT
+118 AHEVLEEIGKTT

-257 GMTAAQDLRLMGYG
+257 GMTAVQDLRLMGYA

-305 IVDMGVNVHLS
+305 IVDMGVNVHLN

-335 FISVGMMTG
+335 FLSVGMMTG

-436 GVIVNAIKADSSGH
+436 GVIVNAIKADASGH

-512 PRKLLEADT
+512 PRKLMEADT
-521 GAHTKVAKLFAGGDC
+521 GGHTKVGKLFAGGDC
-536 VQGPS
+536 VEGPS
-541 FIVDAVAWGH
+541 FIVNAIAWGH
-551 RAARSINEFIGASV
+551 RTARSINEFLGASV

-653 VVAGENR
+653 VVAGESR

-719 MQMIPLTLVASG
+719 MQMIPLTPVASG
-731 GKVAAKAG
+731 SKVAAKAG

>member
-1 MPTLSRVL
+1 MPTLSKVL
-9 QPIGP
+9 RELAQ
-14 TCSAETT
+14 TCAPDLSAREAVRQLQTT
-21 ATDAVK
+21 GAD
-27 QLAASHAEAL
+27 LL
-37 LVVKN
+37 LVEQNGTVL
-42 GVFVGLFSHRE
+42 GVFGHRE
-53 ALAAFAD
+53 AVAVYAD
-60 GAGPVEHYMRRPLP
+60 GSAPVRQYMRHPVP
-74 GRNVADSLES
+74 GRNAADSMEA
-84 GADIMYRE
+84 GAEVMVRE
-92 DTPVVLMTEDEGPLF
+92 DTPVVILTEEEGPLF
-107 RKTSKTVGVVS
+107 SKMSRSVGMVT
-118 AHEVLDEIGKTT
+118 AFEILEEIGHTT
-130 TDTAS
+130 TDTAA
-135 NKVFVGRRDLG
+135 NKIFFGRKDLG
-146 LNVPVS
+146 LNIPVS

-157 CPIHQDIAAYVDYVS
+157 CPIHQDIATYVDYVS

-191 MLGRLCNH
+191 ILGRLCNH

-232 RRVRIDWQRAPENGK
+232 RKVKIEYQRAPENGK
-247 RVAVV
+247 RVAIV

-257 GMTAAQDLRLMGYG
+257 GLTAAQDLRLMGYT

-279 KLGGLLSASIP
+279 KLGGLLSASVP
-290 HFRFDHDQLLWEIQM
+290 HFRFEMDQLLWEIQM
-305 IVDMGVNVHLS
+305 IIDTGVNVHLNV
-316 ANVGKDIKVE
+316 NVGKDLPLQK
-326 QLLNDYDAV
+326 LLDDYDSA
-335 FISVGMMTG
+335 FLSVGMMKG

-371 VPDNF
+371 VPDDF
-376 PRGGDVVV
+376 PKGDDVVV

-400 SGARKVWMVSIE
+400 TGAKNVWMCSIE
-412 PADRLPAFGNELVEA
+412 PQDRLPAFGNELVEA
-427 REIGLTLHT
+427 REIGLKLHT
-436 GVIVNAIKADSSGH
+436 GVIVNAIKADAQGH
-450 VNGVEFIRVDENKLE
+450 VNGVEFIRVDAGKLE

-476 TVQKLP
+476 TVQKVP

-487 IPCRYAIFASG
+487 IPCKYAIFASG

-503 PQDQGVPLT
+503 EDQLTPLS
-512 PRKLLEADT
+512 PRKLIAADT
-521 GAHTKVAKLFAGGDC
+521 SGKTTVPKLFAGGDC

-551 RAARSINEFIGASV
+551 RVARSINETLGAAV
-565 PRDAKPLTVIESTD
+565 PRDAKPLTIIETTD
-579 DHREADYYLREEPPI
+579 DHREADYYGREEPPI
-594 LPAEKRMDMTPVELP
+594 LPAAKRMDMTPVELP

-629 HVDEST
+629 HVDESV

-653 VVAGENR
+653 IVEGEER

-666 FVEIC
+666 FVKIC
-671 NTVLGEEFG
+671 ETVLGEEFG
-680 GKSGKI
+680 GKRGRI
-686 LVNYDRCTNCRICED
+686 MVNYDRCTNCRICED

-710 QRVRFRDDA
+710 QRVRMPDDT
-719 MQMIPLTLVASG
+719 MRMIPLTAVSAPPPQVG
-731 GKVAAKAG
+731 AARG
-739 V
+739 

>member
-1 MPTLSRVL
+1 MPTLSKVL
-9 QPIGP
+9 EPIGE
-14 TCSAETT
+14 TCPADLSAAE
-21 ATDAVK
+21 AVRR
-27 QLAASHAEAL
+27 LNASGADAL
-37 LVVKN
+37 LVERD
-42 GVFVGLFSHRE
+42 GGIVGLFGHRE
-53 ALAAFAD
+53 AIAAFAD
-60 GAGPVEHYMRRPLP
+60 GSGRVDAYMRRPLP
-74 GRNVADSLES
+74 GRNIADSLES

-107 RKTSKTVGVVS
+107 RKTSRTVGIVS
-118 AHEVLDEIGKTT
+118 ANAVLTEIGKTT

-135 NKVFVGRRDLG
+135 NKVFVGRRDLS

-232 RRVRIDWQRAPENGK
+232 RRVKIDWQRAPENGR
-247 RVAVV
+247 RVAIV

-257 GMTAAQDLRLMGYG
+257 GMTAAQDLRLMGYQ
-271 VDLYEREA
+271 VDLYEREG

-290 HFRFDHDQLLWEIQM
+290 HFRFDLDQLNWEIQM
-305 IVDMGVNVHLS
+305 IVDMGVNVLLNK
-316 ANVGKDIKVE
+316 NVGKDPKLE
-326 QLLNDYDAV
+326 QLLDDYDAV
-335 FISVGMMTG
+335 FLSVGMMTG

-371 VPDNF
+371 IPDNF

-400 SGARKVWMVSIE
+400 TGARKVWMVSIE

-427 REIGLTLHT
+427 REIGLQLHT
-436 GVIVNAIKADSSGH
+436 GVIVNAIKADDSGH
-450 VNGVEFIRVDENKLE
+450 VNGVEFIRVDETKLE

-503 PQDQGVPLT
+503 AQDQGVPLT
-512 PRKLLEADT
+512 PRKLMEADT
-521 GAHTKVAKLFAGGDC
+521 GGHTKMTKLFAGGDC

-551 RAARSINEFIGASV
+551 RTARSINELLGASV
-565 PRDAKPLTVIESTD
+565 PHDAKPLTVIESTD
-579 DHREADYYLREEPPI
+579 DHREADYYNREEPPI
-594 LPAEKRMDMTPVELP
+594 LPADKRRDMSATTSARRRRWMSSFTGRTVTPRVGVSSKSAIPCSVKSLAGKP
-609 WNDEQAIT
+609 ARSSSTMTAAPTAGSVRIT
-617 AALRCFQCDTVH
+617 ARSTALPFSESGSEMTRC
-629 HVDEST
+629 
-635 CILCGACD
+635 
-643 DVCPEKALDV
+643 K
-653 VVAGENR
+653 
-660 DTSSGG
+660 
-666 FVEIC
+666 
-671 NTVLGEEFG
+671 
-680 GKSGKI
+680 
-686 LVNYDRCTNCRICED
+686 
-701 HCPVNCITF
+701 
-710 QRVRFRDDA
+710 
-719 MQMIPLTLVASG
+719 
-731 GKVAAKAG
+731 
-739 V
+739 

>member
-14 TCSAETT
+14 TCPADVT
-21 ATDAVK
+21 AADALK
-27 QLAASHAEAL
+27 RLTASGADAL
-37 LVVKN
+37 LVVK
-42 GVFVGLFSHRE
+42 GGAFVGLFGHRE

-60 GAGPVEHYMRRPLP
+60 GSGPVEQYMRRPLP

-92 DTPVVLMTEDEGPLF
+92 DTPIVLMTEDEGPLF
-107 RKTSKTVGVVS
+107 RKTSKTVGMVS
-118 AHEVLDEIGKTT
+118 AHEVLEEIGKTT

-232 RRVRIDWQRAPENGK
+232 RRVRIDWQRAPENGR

-257 GMTAAQDLRLMGYG
+257 GMTAVQDLRLMGYG

-305 IVDMGVNVHLS
+305 IVDMGVDVRVNQ
-316 ANVGKDIKVE
+316 NVGK
-326 QLLNDYDAV
+326 A
-335 FISVGMMTG
+335 G

-400 SGARKVWMVSIE
+400 TGARKVWMVSIE

-512 PRKLLEADT
+512 PRKLMEADT
-521 GAHTKVAKLFAGGDC
+521 GAHTKLAKLFAGGDC

-551 RAARSINEFIGASV
+551 RAARSINEFLGASV

-594 LPAEKRMDMTPVELP
+594 LPAEKRLDMTPVELP

-653 VVAGENR
+653 VVAGEDR

-719 MQMIPLTLVASG
+719 MQMIPLTPVASS
-731 GKVAAKAG
+731 GKVGAKAG

>member
-1 MPTLSRVL
+1 MPNLSKLL
-9 QPIGP
+9 QPLAS
-14 TCSAETT
+14 TCEASD
-21 ATDAVK
+21 DAA
-27 QLAASHAEAL
+27 LALQKLLASGADA
-37 LVVKN
+37 LVVLN
-42 GVFVGLFSHRE
+42 AGAPVGLFSHRE
-53 ALAAFAD
+53 ALAMFGD
-60 GAGPVEHYMRRPLP
+60 GTGRVEKLMRRPLP
-74 GRNVADSLES
+74 GRNLADSMES
-84 GADIMYRE
+84 GADIMVRE
-92 DTPVVLMTEDEGPLF
+92 DTPALLLSEDEGALF
-107 RKTSKTVGVVS
+107 KKTSRTVGMVS
-118 AHEVLDEIGKTT
+118 ATDILAEIGRTT

-135 NKVFVGRRDLG
+135 NKVFFGRKDLG

-157 CPIHQDIAAYVDYVS
+157 CPIHQDIATYVDYVS

-232 RRVRIDWQRAPENGK
+232 RRVTIDYRRAPENGK

-257 GMTAAQDLRLMGYG
+257 GLTAAQDLRLMGYG
-271 VDLYEREA
+271 VDLYEREK

-290 HFRFDHDQLLWEIQM
+290 HFRFEMEQLLWEIQM
-305 IVDMGVNVHLS
+305 IVDTGVNVLLEK
-316 ANVGKDIKVE
+316 NVGKDIKVE
-326 QLLNDYDAV
+326 QLLSGYDAV

-364 RVRSYDI
+364 RVRSYDVI
-371 VPDNF
+371 PENF
-376 PRGGDVVV
+376 PRGDDVVV

-400 SGARKVWMVSIE
+400 SGARKAWMVSIE

-427 REIGLTLHT
+427 REIGLQLHT
-436 GVIVNAIKADSSGH
+436 GVIVNAIKADERGH
-450 VNGVEFIRVDENKLE
+450 VNGVEFVRVDEKKLE

-471 KLLIN
+471 KLLIS
-476 TVQKLP
+476 TVQKIP
-482 GTEHV
+482 GSEHV

-521 GAHTKVAKLFAGGDC
+521 GGHTRVSKLFAGGDC
-536 VQGPS
+536 VEGPS
-541 FIVDAVAWGH
+541 FIVNAVAWGH
-551 RAARSINEFIGASV
+551 RVSRSINEFLGAAV
-565 PRDAKPLTVIESTD
+565 PRDATPLTVIEATD
-579 DHREADYYLREEPPI
+579 DHREADYYPREEPPI
-594 LPAEKRMDMTPVELP
+594 LPAEKRMDMSPVELS
-609 WNDEQAIT
+609 WNDEQGIT

-653 VVAGENR
+653 VVFGESR

-666 FVEIC
+666 FTEIC
-671 NTVLGEEFG
+671 STVLGEEFS

-710 QRVRFRDDA
+710 QRVRFRDDT
-719 MQMIPLTLVASG
+719 MQMIPLTPV
-731 GKVAAKAG
+731 KAPLRVG
-739 V
+739 A

>member
-1 MPTLSRVL
+1 MPALSKVV
-9 QPIGP
+9 QPVP
-14 TCSAETT
+14 ETCSAELSAGEALQQLL
-21 ATDAVK
+21 ATGAD
-27 QLAASHAEAL
+27 AL
-37 LVVKN
+37 LVEKQ
-42 GVFVGLFSHRE
+42 GTIVGLFGHRE
-53 ALAAFAD
+53 AVAAFDD
-60 GAGPVEHYMRRPLP
+60 GSRPVERYMRRPLP

-92 DTPVVLMTEDEGPLF
+92 DTPLVLITEDEGPLF
-107 RKTSKTVGVVS
+107 KKTSKTIGIVS
-118 AHEVLDEIGKTT
+118 ALEVLAEIGKTT

-135 NKVFVGRRDLG
+135 NKVFLGRRDLG

-157 CPIHQDIAAYVDYVS
+157 CPIHQDIATYVDYVS

-232 RRVRIDWQRAPENGK
+232 RRVKIDWQRAPENGK
-247 RVAVV
+247 RVAIV

-257 GMTAAQDLRLMGYG
+257 GMTAAQDLRLMGYT

-290 HFRFDHDQLLWEIQM
+290 HFRFDIDQLEWEMQM
-305 IVDMGVNVHLS
+305 IVDMGVNVFLNK
-316 ANVGKDIKVE
+316 NVGKDVKLE
-326 QLLNDYDAV
+326 QLFKEYDAV
-335 FISVGMMTG
+335 FLSVGMMTG

-371 VPDNF
+371 MPENF

-436 GVIVNAIKADSSGH
+436 GVIVNAIKADGAGH
-450 VNGVEFIRVDENKLE
+450 VSGVEFIRVDESKLE

-487 IPCRYAIFASG
+487 IRCRYAIFASG

-503 PQDQGVPLT
+503 APDQRVPLT
-512 PRKLLEADT
+512 PRKLMEADT
-521 GAHTKVAKLFAGGDC
+521 GGHTKLDKLFAGGDC
-536 VQGPS
+536 VEGPS
-541 FIVDAVAWGH
+541 FIVNAIAWGH
-551 RAARSINEFIGASV
+551 RTARSINEYLGAAI
-565 PRDAKPLTVIESTD
+565 PRDAKPITVIETTD
-579 DHREADYYLREEPPI
+579 DHREADYYNREEPPI
-594 LPAEKRMDMTPVELP
+594 LPADKRMDMTPVELP

-653 VVAGENR
+653 VVYGENR

-680 GKSGKI
+680 GKAGKI

-719 MQMIPLTLVASG
+719 MQMIPLTPVASRDRMPANA
-731 GKVAAKAG
+731 V
-739 V
+739 

>member
-1 MPTLSRVL
+1 MPTLSKVL
-9 QPIGP
+9 REMAQ
-14 TCSAETT
+14 TCAPDLSARE
-21 ATDAVK
+21 AVR
-27 QLAASHAEAL
+27 QLHASGADLL
-37 LVVKN
+37 LVEQN
-42 GVFVGLFSHRE
+42 GTVVGIFGHRE
-53 ALAAFAD
+53 AVAVYAD
-60 GAGPVEHYMRRPLP
+60 GSAPVREYMRHPVP
-74 GRNVADSLES
+74 GRNAADSMEA
-84 GADIMYRE
+84 GAEVMVRE
-92 DTPVVLMTEDEGPLF
+92 DTPVVILTQEEGPLF
-107 RKTSKTVGVVS
+107 SKTSRSVGMVT
-118 AHEVLDEIGKTT
+118 AFEILEEIGHTT
-130 TDTAS
+130 TDTAA
-135 NKVFVGRRDLG
+135 NKIFFGRKDLG
-146 LNVPVS
+146 LNIPVS

-157 CPIHQDIAAYVDYVS
+157 CPIHQDIATYVDYVS

-191 MLGRLCNH
+191 ILGRLCNH

-232 RRVRIDWQRAPENGK
+232 RKVKIEYQRAPDNGK
-247 RVAVV
+247 RVAIV

-257 GMTAAQDLRLMGYG
+257 GLTAAQDLRLMGYT

-279 KLGGLLSASIP
+279 KLGGLLSASVP
-290 HFRFDHDQLLWEIQM
+290 HFRFEMDQLLWEIQM
-305 IVDMGVNVHLS
+305 IVDTGVTVHLEV
-316 ANVGKDIKVE
+316 NVGKDLPLQK
-326 QLLNDYDAV
+326 LLDEHDSV
-335 FISVGMMTG
+335 FVSVGMMKG

-371 VPDNF
+371 VPDDF
-376 PRGGDVVV
+376 PKGDDVVV

-400 SGARKVWMVSIE
+400 TGARNVWMCSIE
-412 PADRLPAFGNELVEA
+412 PEDRLPAFGNELVEA
-427 REIGLTLHT
+427 REIGLKLHT
-436 GVIVNAIKADSSGH
+436 GVIVNAIKADAQGH
-450 VNGVEFIRVDENKLE
+450 VNGVEFIRVDAAKLQ

-471 KLLIN
+471 KLAIAS
-476 TVQKLP
+476 VQKVP

-487 IPCRYAIFASG
+487 IPCKYAIFASG

-503 PQDQGVPLT
+503 EDPLT
-512 PRKLLEADT
+512 PLSPRKLIDADT
-521 GAHTKVAKLFAGGDC
+521 AGKTSVPKLFAGGDC

-551 RAARSINEFIGASV
+551 RVARSINETLGAAV
-565 PRDAKPLTVIESTD
+565 PRDAKPLTIIETTD
-579 DHREADYYLREEPPI
+579 DHREADYYGREEPPI
-594 LPAEKRMDMTPVELP
+594 LPAAKRMDMTPVELP

-629 HVDEST
+629 HVDESV

-653 VVAGENR
+653 IVEGEER

-666 FVEIC
+666 FVKIC
-671 NTVLGEEFG
+671 ETVLGEEFG
-680 GKSGKI
+680 GKRGRI
-686 LVNYDRCTNCRICED
+686 MVNYDRCTNCRICED

-710 QRVRFRDDA
+710 QRVRMPDDT
-719 MQMIPLTLVASG
+719 MRMIPLTA
-731 GKVAAKAG
+731 VAAPPPKVTAARG
-739 V
+739 